1 MSPSR
6 GRPAGTEGDRHPDR
20 MTRAIPPHLP
30 PGSPLGLPGSP
41 SGFLG
46 QGP

>member
-20 MTRAIPPHLP
+20 MAGAVFSPPAP
-30 PGSPLGLPGSP
+30 SPLGPLGSP
-41 SGFLG
+41 SDFLG
-46 QGP
+46 QGS